1 MSFKTSN
8 YVSTNIMGYD
18 VFIGDLAKIDFFNGK
33 KIINTI
39 NPHSYIVSK
48 KDKSFQK
55 ALSESDVLLPDGSGI
70 VMAAKYINKK
80 HIKKIAGMDLH
91 NHLLTL
97 LNTKH
102 GKCFYMGASI
112 KTLNKIK
119 RRLNREYPYIDAEFY
134 SPPYKEHLSNEDNIN
149 ILNAINEFKPDV
161 LFIGMTAPKQEKWLN
176 KHKDLID
183 TNVICSIGAVF
194 DFYAGTVERSSQFYI
209 DHHLEWLERFF
220 HEPKRLW
227 KRNFISTPL
236 FLWDMLLYKLK
247 IK

>member
-1 MSFKTSN
+1 MS
-8 YVSTNIMGYD
+8 YD
-18 VFIGDLAKIDFFNGK
+18 VYIGDLDKINFFDGK

-39 NPHSYIVSK
+39 NPHSYIVAK
-48 KDKSFQK
+48 KDKLFQE
-55 ALSESDVLLPDGSGI
+55 ALRGSDILLPDGSGI
-70 VMAAKYINKK
+70 VMAAKYINQK

-91 NHLLTL
+91 NHLLEL
-97 LNTKH
+97 LNAKH

-112 KTLNKIK
+112 KTLSKIK
-119 RRLNREYPYIDAEFY
+119 KRLTSEYPYIGAEFY
-134 SPPYKEHLSNEDNIN
+134 SPPYKEYLSDEDNIN
-149 ILNAINEFKPDV
+149 ILNTINEFKPDV
-161 LFIGMTAPKQEKWLN
+161 LFIAMTAPKQEKWLH

-236 FLWDMLLYKLK
+236 FLWDLILYKLK